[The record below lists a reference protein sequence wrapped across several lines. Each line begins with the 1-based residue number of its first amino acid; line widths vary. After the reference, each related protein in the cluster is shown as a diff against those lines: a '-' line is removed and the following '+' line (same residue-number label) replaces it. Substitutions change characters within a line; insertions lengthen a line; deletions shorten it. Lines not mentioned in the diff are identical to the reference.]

1 MSNLILDMQPLSRL
15 RRNHGLEHAT
25 INVLN
30 EKFKGIK
37 LGGMSTPFGF
47 TIMADL
53 PTEVVA
59 EGAIEALKR
68 LRTGEAKLAMHPD
81 CGTNYAMSGAVVG
94 TIAWLG
100 TLGSGKEFKHKLER
114 LPLIIMLATISLI
127 LTRPLGPLMQK
138 HITTA
143 SDPGN
148 LELERVETVVRAGMR
163 MHRILTRG

>member
-1 MSNLILDMQPLSRL
+1 MSNSLLDMQPLSRL

-30 EKFKGIK
+30 EKYPGVK

-47 TIMADL
+47 TIMANL

-68 LRTGEAKLAMHPD
+68 LRAGEGKLAMHPN
-81 CGTNYAMSGAVVG
+81 CGTNFAMAGAVAG
-94 TIAWLG
+94 TAAWLG

-138 HITTA
+138 YVTTD
-143 SDPGN
+143 SDPGG
-148 LELERVETVVRAGMR
+148 LELERVETAVRAGVR
-163 MHRILTRG
+163 MHRILTRD

>member
-1 MSNLILDMQPLSRL
+1 MSDSILDLQPISRV

-30 EKFKGIK
+30 KKYPGVK

-47 TIMADL
+47 TIVADL
-53 PTEVVA
+53 PTEAVA

-68 LRTGEAKLAMHPD
+68 LRAGEADLAMHPN
-81 CGTNYAMSGAVVG
+81 CGTNYAMAGAVAG
-94 TIAWLG
+94 TAAWLG
-100 TLGSGKEFKHKLER
+100 TLGCRKEFKHKLER
-114 LPLIIMLATISLI
+114 LPLIIVLATVSLI

-138 HITTA
+138 YITTA
-143 SDPGN
+143 SDPGGM
-148 LELERVETVVRAGMR
+148 ELERVETAVRAGVR